1 MYFSLSTNTC
11 SSKMEDK
18 YLCVRR
24 AFWLRYADVRSW
36 HCCLPAVC
44 FQSVWLH
51 RHLWVRLRGTLDQL
65 WAQVFLFNQSCII
78 VIIKALSVPLEC
90 PIIVWICHKICFGGV
105 KVLSAQ
111 LMEISHQSQR
121 FQIKV
126 QLWSSSFPPFNPY
139 AMRTNFWCFSLQGW
153 LVWNIGTSS
162 PEASEGVQ
170 SHQVM
175 PPLFFFVMSYSIFS
189 GNNWKC
195 WC

>member
-1 MYFSLSTNTC
+1 MYFSPSTNTW
-11 SSKMEDK
+11 KINIR
-18 YLCVRR
+18 VWG

-36 HCCLPAVC
+36 HCCLSAVC

-65 WAQVFLFNQSCII
+65 WAQVFLFNQCCII

-126 QLWSSSFPPFNPY
+126 QLWSSSFPPFNLY
-139 AMRTNFWCFSLQGW
+139 AMRTNFFAG
-153 LVWNIGTSS
+153 LVRLEYRHFEPWGFWGCSKSPSNASS
-162 PEASEGVQ
+162 ILL
-170 SHQVM
+170 
-175 PPLFFFVMSYSIFS
+175 LFTSYSIFN

-195 WC
+195 